1 MVRLSDSFSPSEAPK
16 SAEKVERRND
26 GGLPEVIV
34 LTRSQEVVALVR
46 EAIEE
51 RGYRLHHALTPD
63 EVTARLKAVG
73 KVLLIID
80 GRIAEVTDLLT
91 ESEVSNRP
99 RLLLVDRE
107 QKAGASFPGISDSQI
122 VTHPVDP
129 AGLQSRIEELAIGIK
144 PVDKVKRG
152 QIFSSLPGQP
162 DFSKPVKAD
171 ERVSSDE
178 PTSEGEMAATLS
190 DRSVRS
196 PLGPLPEAPGGAVK
210 MSDIISTTAPLP
222 KPPPPAEKIP
232 EKVEPPAP
240 SEPVEAPA
248 PGQPV
253 DTPDTGQAAETAPST
268 TPVTEPAEPATTPT
282 QTEAPVAPV
291 EPITAIQIEE
301 FEKAQSDAYQTA
313 VDTVRKFMNGH
324 RNHSNPPLGDVAK
337 AVEGMIK
344 ELEVSNN
351 LALEVIHHTPNF
363 DDVDWYH
370 AHHLINVAHLAIT
383 IGKGLKLPPQQLFE
397 LALATSIHDVG
408 ETQLPEGLILRS
420 GKLDDS
426 GYSQM
431 QQHPSYGRELLQP
444 YARAYPWL
452 PDVIYQEHE
461 RFDGTGYP
469 EGIKGDDIHLYARII
484 GLSDT
489 YEALT
494 HSRPFREQMIPF
506 NVLQQLIRLGGRLFH
521 SDLVK
526 VLIDQISVFPL
537 GSMVL
542 LNTGEVGKVVKINKG
557 YPLRPV
563 LQIMFGSD
571 GSALQEGRAL
581 DLKAEPM
588 LYITGPAEEK

>member
-1 MVRLSDSFSPSEAPK
+1 MVRLSDSTSPSEAPK
-16 SAEKVERRND
+16 SAEKVE
-26 GGLPEVIV
+26 GGLPEIIV
-34 LTRSQEVVALVR
+34 LTRSQEVVTLVR

-51 RGYRLHHALTPD
+51 RGYRLHHAQTPD
-63 EVTARLKAVG
+63 EVKTRLKAVG
-73 KVLLIID
+73 KVLLILD
-80 GRIAEVTDLLT
+80 VRVAEVTDLLR
-91 ESEVSNRP
+91 ESDVSNRP
-99 RLLLVDRE
+99 RLLLVDSK
-107 QKAGASFPGISDSQI
+107 QKADASFPGTSYSQI
-122 VTHPVDP
+122 LTHPVDP
-129 AGLQSRIEELAIGIK
+129 AELQSRIEKLAIEIK
-144 PVDKVKRG
+144 PADKAKHS

-162 DFSKPVKAD
+162 DFSKPVNAD
-171 ERVSSDE
+171 KRD
-178 PTSEGEMAATLS
+178 PSEDEMAETLS
-190 DRSVRS
+190 DHSVRS
-196 PLGPLPEAPGGAVK
+196 PIGPLSETPGGAVK
-210 MSDIISTTAPLP
+210 MSDIISTTAPPP
-222 KPPPPAEKIP
+222 KPPRPVEKMP
-232 EKVEPPAP
+232 EKEELPEPSKPPEP
-240 SEPVEAPA
+240 SEPSKPA
-248 PGQPV
+248 
-253 DTPDTGQAAETAPST
+253 DTADTGQTAETAPST
-268 TPVTEPAEPATTPT
+268 APVTEPEPAEPATLPAQPEVTVVP
-282 QTEAPVAPV
+282 A
-291 EPITAIQIEE
+291 EPPIASQIME
-301 FEKAQSDAYQTA
+301 FEEAQSEAYQKA
-313 VDTVRKFMNGH
+313 VEAVRIFMNGH

-351 LALEVIHHTPNF
+351 LALEVLHYTPDF
-363 DDVDWYH
+363 EDIDQYH
-370 AHHLINVAHLAIT
+370 AHHLINVSHLTIT

-397 LALATSIHDVG
+397 LALASSIHDLG

-420 GKLDDS
+420 GKLDNS

-431 QQHPSYGRELLQP
+431 QQHPSYGRKLLQP

-469 EGIKGDDIHLYARII
+469 EGIKGDDIYLFARII

-494 HSRPFREQMIPF
+494 HSRPFRDRMIPF
-506 NVLQQLIRLGGRLFH
+506 NVFQQLIRLGGQLFH

-537 GSMVL
+537 GSKVL
-542 LNTGEVGKVVKINKG
+542 LNTGEVGKVVKVNKG

-571 GSALQEGRAL
+571 GSALQDGRAL